1 MVDNLLICCILIRG
15 SNSCLKTQQRKDP
28 MRTELYRR
36 SNETDISHLRRLHAS
51 ILRDSGSMQDA
62 DTEAIMFLI
71 DYIPRLLDEVQRARD
86 DRQAN
91 AEKLP
96 AAAKADKKVVD
107 IGYSS
112 QDGRVIWRLRYSDNS
127 VGTWNDTTVETVHTE
142 LFQVLRAK
150 LRREHGLE

>member
-1 MVDNLLICCILIRG
+1 
-15 SNSCLKTQQRKDP
+15 
-28 MRTELYRR
+28 
-36 SNETDISHLRRLHAS
+36 
-51 ILRDSGSMQDA
+51 MQDA